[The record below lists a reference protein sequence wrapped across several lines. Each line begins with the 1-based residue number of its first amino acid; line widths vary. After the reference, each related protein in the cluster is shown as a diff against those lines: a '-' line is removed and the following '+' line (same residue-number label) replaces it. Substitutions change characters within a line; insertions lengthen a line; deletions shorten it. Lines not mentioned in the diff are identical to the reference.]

1 MTNFMAA
8 AEDVKPQ
15 ADEKS
20 TTRERERLNTF
31 SFSRCRLKRSGIG
44 QSALCRP
51 RATGAPTHRHGNH
64 GGDGDE

>member
-1 MTNFMAA
+1 MTNFMANA
-8 AEDVKPQ
+8 ADVKPQ

-51 RATGAPTHRHGNH
+51 RATGATTHRHGNI
-64 GGDGDE
+64 GGEYE